1 MYKSSNP
8 WGGGGLLKVDQYAT
22 SDVFTPLGDEI
33 HWGTIDRSLQM
44 TVVIKMQG
52 FYSLLPSHHS

>member
-8 WGGGGLLKVDQYAT
+8 GGGLKVDQYAT
-22 SDVFTPLGDEI
+22 SDVFTLLGDKI